1 MPTFSVSGVIGTNFT
16 DTSSTAQFTPGTK
29 VLLSDGGEAMY
40 VQASEAI
47 STYGAVNITASQTAA
62 LLTTT
67 NSASSKRVG

>member
-47 STYGAVNITASQTAA
+47 STYGAVNITA
-62 LLTTT
+62 
-67 NSASSKRVG
+67 